1 MSHQPGTR
9 DPRGRTVVR
18 RTSVRERESV
28 CIPPLFVCVCVCV
41 YARVC
46 LLCLCFVLFCACICV
61 CNAAKE
67 SKLFLSLRV
76 GCYQCRRGR

>member
-28 CIPPLFVCVCVCV
+28 CIPPLFVCVCVCICTCV
-41 YARVC
+41 FA
-46 LLCLCFVLFCACICV
+46 LPLLCFVLCV
-61 CNAAKE
+61 HMCM
-67 SKLFLSLRV
+67 
-76 GCYQCRRGR
+76 

>member
-28 CIPPLFVCVCVCV
+28 CIPPLFVCVLCVCICTCV
-41 YARVC
+41 FA
-46 LLCLCFVLFCACICV
+46 LPLLCFVLCV
-61 CNAAKE
+61 HMCM
-67 SKLFLSLRV
+67 
-76 GCYQCRRGR
+76 